1 MTHYSRPDELV
12 FASGAKP
19 GEVQGFP
26 DIPRGWGV
34 AYDQTAGI
42 PPMEWFNALFKRGDE
57 GLRYLLQRGIA
68 DWSATEDYPV
78 DAHVQEGGKVWKA
91 KVANLGKRPSVNPGE
106 WVETAL
112 TREALKALIQEQLGG
127 GTLNFGQWQWSS
139 ATSGGVANGYLALN
153 ATNPADATALM
164 IAKSSAE
171 GLDYSRSVALL
182 RAGDTLCIQ
191 SRSGGSIAHR
201 FRVTGELVDS
211 GAYRSV
217 PVVYVSGA
225 GGVPASN
232 ALLQVLMTPAGASDM
247 GMPLLSVQWW
257 VSRASIPAGCAPAD
271 GQLLSRALY
280 PDVWAAIRDGKVP
293 KTSEATWSSDP
304 TQRGMFTE
312 GDGSTTF
319 RMPDYNGKAAG
330 SLGALFLRG
339 DGALSA
345 GSAGAIQ
352 LDALQQMLGYLGGT
366 RSDGPSAA
374 ASGVFV
380 AGASAGTASGGD
392 GKLSN
397 VYFDASRGARTAV
410 ETRPLN
416 VTGCWIIKMGSG
428 VNNPGAIDAAAVSST
443 YAKLVTRVEAIEG
456 AGMPLMSVQWWVSRT
471 SIPAG
476 CAPADGQLLSRT
488 LYPDVWAAIRDGKV
502 PKTTEATW
510 SSDPTQRGM
519 FTEGDGSTTF
529 RMPDYNGKAAGSL
542 GALFLR
548 GDGALSAGGAGVVQR
563 DALQNITGYLGGT
576 RSDAPSSAANGVF
589 AAGSS
594 AGNFT
599 GGGGQLS
606 NVDFDASRVA
616 RTAVETRPLNVA
628 GCWIIKM
635 GSGVNNPGAIDAAAV
650 SSTYAK
656 LVTRVEALE
665 SRPRT
670 LGDGQQWL
678 DVTAQRALGT
688 TYTNTTNQLIKAR
701 VTVQVSTSS
710 GGSLIAQVNG
720 SSVDRGTQSYLGSA
734 PTSNDI
740 EVPPGATYRFLM
752 GSGSSGAVLT
762 WWEMR

>member
-68 DWSATEDYPV
+68 DWSATEDYPS

-191 SRSGGSIAHR
+191 SRPGGTVAHR

-232 ALLQVLMTPAGASDM
+232 ALLQVLMTPAGGSVPYANALDAQTDLNTITEPGWYPRLLGANAGSRNANHPDAQTGMQKGNGVTNYYWLLVARYATNLIQVALPYVSGADTTIATIKFRLLGGGVWSPWRSLMHSENSQGSGVPMASVM
-247 GMPLLSVQWW
+247 WW
-257 VSRASIPAGCAPAD
+257 SYRGSIPDGWAPAD
-271 GQLLSRALY
+271 GQLLSRALF
-280 PDVWAAIRDGKVP
+280 PDVWAAIRD
-293 KTSEATWSSDP
+293 S
-304 TQRGMFTE
+304 
-312 GDGSTTF
+312 
-319 RMPDYNGKAAG
+319 
-330 SLGALFLRG
+330 
-339 DGALSA
+339 
-345 GSAGAIQ
+345 
-352 LDALQQMLGYLGGT
+352 
-366 RSDGPSAA
+366 
-374 ASGVFV
+374 
-380 AGASAGTASGGD
+380 
-392 GKLSN
+392 
-397 VYFDASRGARTAV
+397 
-410 ETRPLN
+410 
-416 VTGCWIIKMGSG
+416 
-428 VNNPGAIDAAAVSST
+428 
-443 YAKLVTRVEAIEG
+443 
-456 AGMPLMSVQWWVSRT
+456 
-471 SIPAG
+471 
-476 CAPADGQLLSRT
+476 
-488 LYPDVWAAIRDGKV
+488 KV

-542 GALFLR
+542 GALFMR
-548 GDGALSAGGAGVVQR
+548 GDGALSAGAAGVIQPDEYRSHVHVNSP
-563 DALQNITGYLGGT
+563 NIMLISTLGTGG
-576 RSDAPSSAANGVF
+576 NGW
-589 AAGSS
+589 S
-594 AGNFT
+594 AGTQGQANQT
-599 GGGGQLS
+599 GASGG
-606 NVDFDASRVA
+606 A
-616 RTAVETRPLNVA
+616 ETRPLNVT

-650 SSTYAK
+650 SSTYAA

-665 SRPRT
+665 MRPRSV
-670 LGDGQQWL
+670 GDGQAWQ
-678 DVTAQRALGT
+678 DVTASRASGVTYTNSSGRPKLVSIFAANGLATRGISVSGVLVSQFTPTSAGTISTTISAVVPNGT
-688 TYTNTTNQLIKAR
+688 TYSVTAGTSINTWMEL
-701 VTVQVSTSS
+701 V
-710 GGSLIAQVNG
+710 
-720 SSVDRGTQSYLGSA
+720 
-734 PTSNDI
+734 
-740 EVPPGATYRFLM
+740 
-752 GSGSSGAVLT
+752 
-762 WWEMR
+762 

>member
-191 SRSGGSIAHR
+191 SRPGGTVAHR
-201 FRVTGELVDS
+201 FRVTGELVDG
-211 GAYRSV
+211 GAYRLV

-232 ALLQVLMTPAGASDM
+232 ALLQVLMTLAGGSVPYANALDAQTDLNTITEPGWYPRLLGSNAGSRNANHPDAQTGMQKGNGVTNYYWLLVARYATNLIQIALPYVSTADTTVATIKFRLLGGGVWSPWRSVMHSENSQGSGVPMASVM
-247 GMPLLSVQWW
+247 WW
-257 VSRASIPAGCAPAD
+257 SYRGSIPDGWAPAD
-271 GQLLSRALY
+271 GQLLSRALF

-293 KTSEATWSSDP
+293 KTTEATWSGNP

-345 GSAGAIQ
+345 AVSGAIQ
-352 LDALQQMLGYLGGT
+352 RDALQDFTGT
-366 RSDGPSAA
+366 VSNVGAAYSVAPSAA
-374 ASGVFV
+374 GATEIKNYAIGGF
-380 AGASAGTASGGD
+380 AGSGGSG
-392 GKLSN
+392 GKFDIDVKASN
-397 VYFDASRGARTAV
+397 VARTAS

-416 VTGCWIIKMGSG
+416 VTGCWIIKMGSQ
-428 VNNPGAIDAAAVSST
+428 VTNPGAIDAAAVSST
-443 YAKLVTRVEAIEG
+443 YAA
-456 AGMPLMSVQWWVSRT
+456 
-471 SIPAG
+471 
-476 CAPADGQLLSRT
+476 
-488 LYPDVWAAIRDGKV
+488 
-502 PKTTEATW
+502 
-510 SSDPTQRGM
+510 
-519 FTEGDGSTTF
+519 
-529 RMPDYNGKAAGSL
+529 
-542 GALFLR
+542 
-548 GDGALSAGGAGVVQR
+548 
-563 DALQNITGYLGGT
+563 
-576 RSDAPSSAANGVF
+576 
-589 AAGSS
+589 
-594 AGNFT
+594 
-599 GGGGQLS
+599 
-606 NVDFDASRVA
+606 
-616 RTAVETRPLNVA
+616 
-628 GCWIIKM
+628 
-635 GSGVNNPGAIDAAAV
+635 
-650 SSTYAK
+650 

-665 SRPRT
+665 GRPRT
-670 LGDGQQWL
+670 VGDGQVWMNM
-678 DVTAQRALGT
+678 TASRVSGT
-688 TYTNTTNQLIKAR
+688 TYTNTTGRPIFVHASITTGSVVAYCNGIPIVPNGLYAAFI
-701 VTVQVSTSS
+701 VPN
-710 GGSLIAQVNG
+710 GGTY
-720 SSVDRGTQSYLGSA
+720 SVAWTNNL
-734 PTSNDI
+734 N
-740 EVPPGATYRFLM
+740 
-752 GSGSSGAVLT
+752 AVWAEL
-762 WWEMR
+762 R

>member
-191 SRSGGSIAHR
+191 SRPGGTVAHR

-232 ALLQVLMTPAGASDM
+232 ALLQVLMTPAGGSVPYANALDAQTDFNTITEPGWYPRLLGANAGSRNANHPDAQTGMQKGNGVTNYYWLLVARYATNLIQVALPYVSGADTTIATIKFRLLGGGVWSPWRSLMHSENSQGSGVPMASVM
-247 GMPLLSVQWW
+247 WW
-257 VSRASIPAGCAPAD
+257 SYRSSIPDGWAPAD
-271 GQLLSRALY
+271 GQLLSRALF

-293 KTSEATWSSDP
+293 KTTEATWSGNP

-339 DGALSA
+339 DGALSSSRA
-345 GSAGAIQ
+345 GVIQ
-352 LDALQQMLGYLGGT
+352 RDAMQDHKHRTTLGDASFTNPASKNDGLESFPTSPTIGG
-366 RSDGPSAA
+366 
-374 ASGVFV
+374 
-380 AGASAGTASGGD
+380 AGTGNYYRYLTGTPVAD
-392 GKLSN
+392 GSN
-397 VYFDASRGARTAV
+397 GTVRTDA

-428 VNNPGAIDAAAVSST
+428 VNNPGVIDAAAVSST
-443 YAKLVTRVEAIEG
+443 YAKLVTRVEAME
-456 AGMPLMSVQWWVSRT
+456 ARSR
-471 SIPAG
+471 A
-476 CAPADGQLLSRT
+476 
-488 LYPDVWAAIRDGKV
+488 
-502 PKTTEATW
+502 
-510 SSDPTQRGM
+510 
-519 FTEGDGSTTF
+519 
-529 RMPDYNGKAAGSL
+529 
-542 GALFLR
+542 
-548 GDGALSAGGAGVVQR
+548 
-563 DALQNITGYLGGT
+563 
-576 RSDAPSSAANGVF
+576 
-589 AAGSS
+589 
-594 AGNFT
+594 
-599 GGGGQLS
+599 
-606 NVDFDASRVA
+606 
-616 RTAVETRPLNVA
+616 
-628 GCWIIKM
+628 
-635 GSGVNNPGAIDAAAV
+635 
-650 SSTYAK
+650 
-656 LVTRVEALE
+656 
-665 SRPRT
+665 
-670 LGDGQQWL
+670 LGDGQSWQ
-678 DVTAQRALGT
+678 DVIASRALNT
-688 TYTNTTNQLIKAR
+688 NFTNTTGRTIAVLVGAVGGAVSSIGVSVNG
-701 VTVQVSTSS
+701 VQVSY
-710 GGSLIAQVNG
+710 GGYNS
-720 SSVDRGTQSYLGSA
+720 
-734 PTSNDI
+734 PTSAAPCSFVLI
-740 EVPPGATYRFLM
+740 PPGSVYSVTSYTALNKWMELR
-752 GSGSSGAVLT
+752 
-762 WWEMR
+762 

>member
-182 RAGDTLCIQ
+182 RVGDTLCIQ
-191 SRSGGSIAHR
+191 SRPGGTVAHR

-232 ALLQVLMTPAGASDM
+232 ALLQVLMTPAGGSVPYANALDAQTDLNTITEPGWYPRLLGANAGSRNANHPDAQTGMQKGNGVTNYYWLLVARYATNLIQVALPYVSTADTTVATIKFRLLGGGVWSPWRSLMHSENSQGSGVPMASVM
-247 GMPLLSVQWW
+247 WW
-257 VSRASIPAGCAPAD
+257 SYRGSIPDGWAPAD
-271 GQLLSRALY
+271 GQLLSRALF

-312 GDGSTTF
+312 GDGSSTF

-345 GSAGAIQ
+345 GGAGSIQ
-352 LDALQQMLGYLGGT
+352 RDALQNITGYLGGT
-366 RSDGPSAA
+366 RSDAPSGAA
-374 ASGVFV
+374 TGVFA
-380 AGASAGTASGGD
+380 AGSSAGSFTGG
-392 GKLSN
+392 GGQLSN
-397 VYFDASRGARTAV
+397 VDFDASRVARTAV

-443 YAKLVTRVEAIEG
+443 YAA
-456 AGMPLMSVQWWVSRT
+456 
-471 SIPAG
+471 
-476 CAPADGQLLSRT
+476 
-488 LYPDVWAAIRDGKV
+488 
-502 PKTTEATW
+502 
-510 SSDPTQRGM
+510 
-519 FTEGDGSTTF
+519 
-529 RMPDYNGKAAGSL
+529 
-542 GALFLR
+542 
-548 GDGALSAGGAGVVQR
+548 
-563 DALQNITGYLGGT
+563 
-576 RSDAPSSAANGVF
+576 
-589 AAGSS
+589 
-594 AGNFT
+594 
-599 GGGGQLS
+599 
-606 NVDFDASRVA
+606 
-616 RTAVETRPLNVA
+616 
-628 GCWIIKM
+628 
-635 GSGVNNPGAIDAAAV
+635 
-650 SSTYAK
+650 

-665 SRPRT
+665 NRPRT
-670 LGDGQQWL
+670 IGDGQVWQ
-678 DVTAQRALGT
+678 DVTSNRASNT
-688 TYTNTTNQLIKAR
+688 TYTNTTGKPIQLSIVSGYALSQSISVVING
-701 VTVQVSTSS
+701 VTAYATSTTLAGGNTNVVSVS
-710 GGSLIAQVNG
+710 GLI
-720 SSVDRGTQSYLGSA
+720 
-734 PTSNDI
+734 
-740 EVPPGATYRFLM
+740 VPPGATYSASVVAGFSWREL
-752 GSGSSGAVLT
+752 
-762 WWEMR
+762 R

>member
-191 SRSGGSIAHR
+191 SRPGGTVAHR

-225 GGVPASN
+225 GGVPAAN
-232 ALLQVLMTPAGASDM
+232 ALLQVLMTPAGGSVPYANALDAQTDLNTIMEPGWYPRLLGASAGSRNANHPDAQT
-247 GMPLLSVQWW
+247 GMQKGNGVTNYYWLMVARYATNLIQVALPYVSTADTTVATIKFRLLGGGVWSPWRSLMHSENSQGSGVPMASVMWW
-257 VSRASIPAGCAPAD
+257 SYRGSIPDGWAPAD
-271 GQLLSRALY
+271 GQLLSRALF

-293 KTSEATWSSDP
+293 KTTEATWSGNP

-339 DGALSA
+339 DGALSSGVSGSIQGDA
-345 GSAGAIQ
+345 IRNITGGGAKIVGSAPSGAFS
-352 LDALQQMLGYLGGT
+352 YEST
-366 RSDGPSAA
+366 SNGPSG
-374 ASGVFV
+374 SGP
-380 AGASAGTASGGD
+380 STT
-392 GKLSN
+392 LN
-397 VYFDASRGARTAV
+397 FDASRVVPTAA
-410 ETRPLN
+410 ENRPLN

-428 VNNPGAIDAAAVSST
+428 VINPGSIDAAAVSSS
-443 YAKLVTRVEAIEG
+443 YAA
-456 AGMPLMSVQWWVSRT
+456 
-471 SIPAG
+471 
-476 CAPADGQLLSRT
+476 
-488 LYPDVWAAIRDGKV
+488 
-502 PKTTEATW
+502 
-510 SSDPTQRGM
+510 
-519 FTEGDGSTTF
+519 
-529 RMPDYNGKAAGSL
+529 
-542 GALFLR
+542 
-548 GDGALSAGGAGVVQR
+548 
-563 DALQNITGYLGGT
+563 
-576 RSDAPSSAANGVF
+576 
-589 AAGSS
+589 
-594 AGNFT
+594 
-599 GGGGQLS
+599 
-606 NVDFDASRVA
+606 
-616 RTAVETRPLNVA
+616 
-628 GCWIIKM
+628 
-635 GSGVNNPGAIDAAAV
+635 
-650 SSTYAK
+650 

-665 SRPRT
+665 GRPRT
-670 LGDGQQWL
+670 VGDGQVWMNM
-678 DVTAQRALGT
+678 TASRVSGT
-688 TYTNTTNQLIKAR
+688 TYTNTTGRPIFVHASMRTGAVSAVCNG
-701 VTVQVSTSS
+701 VTLT
-710 GGSLIAQVNG
+710 
-720 SSVDRGTQSYLGSA
+720 DRGYHA
-734 PTSNDI
+734 AFV
-740 EVPPGATYRFLM
+740 VPNGATY
-752 GSGSSGAVLT
+752 SVVLESTTNGT
-762 WWEMR
+762 WLELR

>member
-191 SRSGGSIAHR
+191 SRPGGTVAHR

-232 ALLQVLMTPAGASDM
+232 ALLQVLMTPAGGSVPYANALDAQTDLNTITEPGWYPRLLGASAGSRNANHPDAQV
-247 GMPLLSVQWW
+247 GGQKGNGVTNYYWLLVARYATNLIQVALPYVSGADTTVATIKFRLLGGGVWSPWRSLMHSENSQGSGVPMASVMWW
-257 VSRASIPAGCAPAD
+257 SYRGSIPDGWAPAD
-271 GQLLSRALY
+271 GQLLSRALF

-330 SLGALFLRG
+330 SLGALFMRG

-345 GSAGAIQ
+345 GSAGVVQ
-352 LDALQQMLGYLGGT
+352 RDALQNIVGELAHGGM
-366 RSDGPSAA
+366 GL
-374 ASGVFV
+374 ASGVFQT
-380 AGASAGTASGGD
+380 GKDFSGVGY
-392 GKLSN
+392 GSQPN
-397 VYFDASRGARTAV
+397 YMATFDASRVARTST

-428 VNNPGAIDAAAVSST
+428 VTNPGAIDAAAVSST
-443 YAKLVTRVEAIEG
+443 YAA
-456 AGMPLMSVQWWVSRT
+456 
-471 SIPAG
+471 
-476 CAPADGQLLSRT
+476 
-488 LYPDVWAAIRDGKV
+488 
-502 PKTTEATW
+502 
-510 SSDPTQRGM
+510 
-519 FTEGDGSTTF
+519 
-529 RMPDYNGKAAGSL
+529 
-542 GALFLR
+542 
-548 GDGALSAGGAGVVQR
+548 
-563 DALQNITGYLGGT
+563 
-576 RSDAPSSAANGVF
+576 
-589 AAGSS
+589 
-594 AGNFT
+594 
-599 GGGGQLS
+599 
-606 NVDFDASRVA
+606 
-616 RTAVETRPLNVA
+616 
-628 GCWIIKM
+628 
-635 GSGVNNPGAIDAAAV
+635 
-650 SSTYAK
+650 

-665 SRPRT
+665 GRPRT
-670 LGDGQQWL
+670 IGDGQVWMNM
-678 DVTAQRALGT
+678 TASRVSGT
-688 TYTNTTNQLIKAR
+688 TYTNTTGRPIFVHASITTGSVVAYCNGIPIVPNGLYAAF
-701 VTVQVSTSS
+701 VVPN
-710 GGSLIAQVNG
+710 GGTY
-720 SSVDRGTQSYLGSA
+720 SVAWTNNL
-734 PTSNDI
+734 N
-740 EVPPGATYRFLM
+740 
-752 GSGSSGAVLT
+752 AVWAEL
-762 WWEMR
+762 R

>member
-191 SRSGGSIAHR
+191 SRPGGSVAHR

-225 GGVPASN
+225 GGVPAAN
-232 ALLQVLMTPAGASDM
+232 ALLQVLMTPAGGSVPYANALDAQTDLNTITEPGWYPRLLGANAGSRNANHPDAQTGMQKGNGVTNYYWLLVARYATNLIQVALPYVSGADTTIATIKFRLLGGGVWSPWRSLMHSENSQGSGVPMASVM
-247 GMPLLSVQWW
+247 WW
-257 VSRASIPAGCAPAD
+257 SYRSSIPDGWAPAD
-271 GQLLSRALY
+271 GQLLSRALF
-280 PDVWAAIRDGKVP
+280 PDVWASIRDGKVP

-345 GSAGAIQ
+345 GSAGVVQ
-352 LDALQQMLGYLGGT
+352 RDAFQGHWHYNQYSSVYTGYGNAGGGWASNFANGYRDAT
-366 RSDGPSAA
+366 TEDKGSAFVTNA
-374 ASGVFV
+374 AS
-380 AGASAGTASGGD
+380 
-392 GKLSN
+392 
-397 VYFDASRGARTAV
+397 DATNGIPRTSS

-428 VNNPGAIDAAAVSST
+428 VINPGAIDAAAVSST
-443 YAKLVTRVEAIEG
+443 YAALV
-456 AGMPLMSVQWWVSRT
+456 S
-471 SIPAG
+471 
-476 CAPADGQLLSRT
+476 
-488 LYPDVWAAIRDGKV
+488 
-502 PKTTEATW
+502 
-510 SSDPTQRGM
+510 
-519 FTEGDGSTTF
+519 
-529 RMPDYNGKAAGSL
+529 
-542 GALFLR
+542 
-548 GDGALSAGGAGVVQR
+548 
-563 DALQNITGYLGGT
+563 
-576 RSDAPSSAANGVF
+576 
-589 AAGSS
+589 
-594 AGNFT
+594 
-599 GGGGQLS
+599 
-606 NVDFDASRVA
+606 
-616 RTAVETRPLNVA
+616 
-628 GCWIIKM
+628 
-635 GSGVNNPGAIDAAAV
+635 
-650 SSTYAK
+650 
-656 LVTRVEALE
+656 RVEALE
-665 SRPRT
+665 VRPRT
-670 LGDGQQWL
+670 LGDGQAWQ
-678 DVTAQRALGT
+678 DVKASRALNT
-688 TYTNTTNQLIKAR
+688 TYTNSTGRPISVS
-701 VTVQVSTSS
+701 VTLYDNGAYGSTMY
-710 GGSLIAQVNG
+710 VNG
-720 SSVDRGTQSYLGSA
+720 VLIGWWDQ
-734 PTSNDI
+734 PTSI
-740 EVPPGATYRFLM
+740 AYTQTFVVPAGATYM
-752 GSGSSGAVLT
+752 VSGNAGAAGGNTIHYWSEL
-762 WWEMR
+762 R

>member
-191 SRSGGSIAHR
+191 SRPGGSVAHR

-225 GGVPASN
+225 GGVPATN
-232 ALLQVLMTPAGASDM
+232 ALLQVLMTPAGGSVPYANALDAQTDLNTITEPGWYPRLLGASAGSRNANHPDAQT
-247 GMPLLSVQWW
+247 GMQKGNGVTNYYWLLVARYATNLIQVALPYVSTADTTVATIKFRLLGGGVWSPWRSLMHSENSQGSGVPMASVMWW
-257 VSRASIPAGCAPAD
+257 SYRGSIPDGWAPAD
-271 GQLLSRALY
+271 GQLLSRALF

-339 DGALSA
+339 DGALSSGVA
-345 GSAGAIQ
+345 GSIQGDAIRNITGVGAKIVGSTPSG
-352 LDALQQMLGYLGGT
+352 AFSYEST
-366 RSDGPSAA
+366 SNGPSG
-374 ASGVFV
+374 SGP
-380 AGASAGTASGGD
+380 STT
-392 GKLSN
+392 LN
-397 VYFDASRGARTAV
+397 FDASRVVPTAA
-410 ETRPLN
+410 ENRPLN
-416 VTGCWIIKMGSG
+416 VTGCWIIKMGGG
-428 VNNPGAIDAAAVSST
+428 VINPGSIDAAAVSSS
-443 YAKLVTRVEAIEG
+443 YAALV
-456 AGMPLMSVQWWVSRT
+456 S
-471 SIPAG
+471 
-476 CAPADGQLLSRT
+476 
-488 LYPDVWAAIRDGKV
+488 
-502 PKTTEATW
+502 
-510 SSDPTQRGM
+510 
-519 FTEGDGSTTF
+519 
-529 RMPDYNGKAAGSL
+529 
-542 GALFLR
+542 
-548 GDGALSAGGAGVVQR
+548 
-563 DALQNITGYLGGT
+563 
-576 RSDAPSSAANGVF
+576 
-589 AAGSS
+589 
-594 AGNFT
+594 
-599 GGGGQLS
+599 
-606 NVDFDASRVA
+606 
-616 RTAVETRPLNVA
+616 
-628 GCWIIKM
+628 
-635 GSGVNNPGAIDAAAV
+635 
-650 SSTYAK
+650 
-656 LVTRVEALE
+656 RVEALE
-665 SRPRT
+665 VRQRT
-670 LGDGQQWL
+670 LGEGQTWQ
-678 DVTAQRALGT
+678 DVKGARALNT
-688 TYTNTTNQLIKAR
+688 IYTNSTGRPISVS
-701 VTVQVSTSS
+701 VTLYDNGAYGSTMY
-710 GGSLIAQVNG
+710 VNG
-720 SSVDRGTQSYLGSA
+720 VLIGWWDQ
-734 PTSNDI
+734 PTSI
-740 EVPPGATYRFLM
+740 AYTQTFVVPAGATYM
-752 GSGSSGAVLT
+752 VSGNAGAAGGNTIHYWSEL
-762 WWEMR
+762 R

>member
-1 MTHYSRPDELV
+1 MTQYSRPDELV

-78 DAHVQEGGKVWKA
+78 DAHVQEGGKIWKA

-191 SRSGGSIAHR
+191 SRPGGTVAHR

-232 ALLQVLMTPAGASDM
+232 ALLQVLMTPAGGSVPYANALDAQTDLNTITEPGWYPRLLGANAGSRNANHPDAQTGMQKGNGVTNYYWLLVARYATNLIQVALPYVSTADTTVATIKFRLLGGGVWSPWRSVMHSENSQGSGVPMASVM
-247 GMPLLSVQWW
+247 WW
-257 VSRASIPAGCAPAD
+257 SYRGSIPDGWAPAD
-271 GQLLSRALY
+271 GQLLSRALF

-319 RMPDYNGKAAG
+319 RMPDYNGKATG

-345 GSAGAIQ
+345 GS
-352 LDALQQMLGYLGGT
+352 
-366 RSDGPSAA
+366 
-374 ASGVFV
+374 
-380 AGASAGTASGGD
+380 
-392 GKLSN
+392 
-397 VYFDASRGARTAV
+397 
-410 ETRPLN
+410 
-416 VTGCWIIKMGSG
+416 
-428 VNNPGAIDAAAVSST
+428 
-443 YAKLVTRVEAIEG
+443 
-456 AGMPLMSVQWWVSRT
+456 
-471 SIPAG
+471 
-476 CAPADGQLLSRT
+476 
-488 LYPDVWAAIRDGKV
+488 
-502 PKTTEATW
+502 
-510 SSDPTQRGM
+510 
-519 FTEGDGSTTF
+519 
-529 RMPDYNGKAAGSL
+529 
-542 GALFLR
+542 
-548 GDGALSAGGAGVVQR
+548 AGVVQR

-701 VTVQVSTSS
+701 VTVQVSTST

-720 SSVDRGTQSYLGSA
+720 SSVDRGTQSYGGNA

>member
-191 SRSGGSIAHR
+191 SRPGGSVAHR

-293 KTSEATWSSDP
+293 KT
-304 TQRGMFTE
+304 
-312 GDGSTTF
+312 
-319 RMPDYNGKAAG
+319 
-330 SLGALFLRG
+330 
-339 DGALSA
+339 
-345 GSAGAIQ
+345 
-352 LDALQQMLGYLGGT
+352 
-366 RSDGPSAA
+366 
-374 ASGVFV
+374 
-380 AGASAGTASGGD
+380 
-392 GKLSN
+392 
-397 VYFDASRGARTAV
+397 
-410 ETRPLN
+410 
-416 VTGCWIIKMGSG
+416 
-428 VNNPGAIDAAAVSST
+428 
-443 YAKLVTRVEAIEG
+443 
-456 AGMPLMSVQWWVSRT
+456 
-471 SIPAG
+471 
-476 CAPADGQLLSRT
+476 
-488 LYPDVWAAIRDGKV
+488 
-502 PKTTEATW
+502 TEATW

-529 RMPDYNGKAAGSL
+529 RMPDYNGKAVGSL

-548 GDGALSAGGAGVVQR
+548 GDGALSSSRAGVIQR
-563 DALQNITGYLGGT
+563 DALQNIVGELAHGGIEHA
-576 RSDAPSSAANGVF
+576 SGVF
-589 AAGSS
+589 QTGQ
-594 AGNFT
+594 GFT
-599 GGGGQLS
+599 GVGYGAQP
-606 NVDFDASRVA
+606 NYIATFDASRVA
-616 RTAVETRPLNVA
+616 RTSTETRPLNVT

-635 GSGVNNPGAIDAAAV
+635 GNGVTNPGAIDAAAV

-656 LVTRVEALE
+656 LVTRVEELE
-665 SRPRT
+665 TRSRSI
-670 LGDGQQWL
+670 GDHQTWQNF
-678 DVTAQRALGT
+678 TSSRALNT
-688 TYTNTTNQLIKAR
+688 TYTNTSGRPILVFVYCFTGGGANNTGLKINGVEVQRYISNNNQGGTG
-701 VTVQVSTSS
+701 VTV
-710 GGSLIAQVNG
+710 
-720 SSVDRGTQSYLGSA
+720 SA
-734 PTSNDI
+734 I
-740 EVPPGATYRFLM
+740 VPSGATYTVDSIAPISNWQELR
-752 GSGSSGAVLT
+752 
-762 WWEMR
+762 

>member
-1 MTHYSRPDELV
+1 
-12 FASGAKP
+12 
-19 GEVQGFP
+19 
-26 DIPRGWGV
+26 
-34 AYDQTAGI
+34 
-42 PPMEWFNALFKRGDE
+42 E

-153 ATNPADATALM
+153 ATNPANATALM

-191 SRSGGSIAHR
+191 SRPGGSVAHR

-293 KTSEATWSSDP
+293 KT
-304 TQRGMFTE
+304 
-312 GDGSTTF
+312 
-319 RMPDYNGKAAG
+319 
-330 SLGALFLRG
+330 
-339 DGALSA
+339 
-345 GSAGAIQ
+345 
-352 LDALQQMLGYLGGT
+352 
-366 RSDGPSAA
+366 
-374 ASGVFV
+374 
-380 AGASAGTASGGD
+380 
-392 GKLSN
+392 
-397 VYFDASRGARTAV
+397 
-410 ETRPLN
+410 
-416 VTGCWIIKMGSG
+416 
-428 VNNPGAIDAAAVSST
+428 
-443 YAKLVTRVEAIEG
+443 
-456 AGMPLMSVQWWVSRT
+456 
-471 SIPAG
+471 
-476 CAPADGQLLSRT
+476 
-488 LYPDVWAAIRDGKV
+488 
-502 PKTTEATW
+502 TEATW

-542 GALFLR
+542 GALFMR
-548 GDGALSAGGAGVVQR
+548 GDGALSAGSAGVVQR
-563 DALQNITGYLGGT
+563 DALQNIVGEFARGGNPMA
-576 RSDAPSSAANGVF
+576 SGAFENGFMFGGVGQDAQPNYTA
-589 AAGSS
+589 
-594 AGNFT
+594 T
-599 GGGGQLS
+599 
-606 NVDFDASRVA
+606 FDASRVA
-616 RTAVETRPLNVA
+616 RTSTETRPLNVT

-635 GSGVNNPGAIDAAAV
+635 GSGVTNPGAIDAAAV
-650 SSTYAK
+650 SSTYAA

-665 SRPRT
+665 GRPRT
-670 LGDGQQWL
+670 VGDGQVWMNMSASR
-678 DVTAQRALGT
+678 VSGT
-688 TYTNTTNQLIKAR
+688 TYTNTTGRPIFVHASIRTGAVSAVCNG
-701 VTVQVSTSS
+701 VTLTE
-710 GGSLIAQVNG
+710 
-720 SSVDRGTQSYLGSA
+720 RGFHA
-734 PTSNDI
+734 AFV
-740 EVPPGATYRFLM
+740 VPNGATYSVVFESAINGNWTELR
-752 GSGSSGAVLT
+752 
-762 WWEMR
+762 

>member
-191 SRSGGSIAHR
+191 SRPGGSVAHR

-232 ALLQVLMTPAGASDM
+232 ALLQVLMTPAGGSVPYANALDAQTDFNTITEPGWYPRLLGANAGSRNANHPDAQTGMQKGNGVTNYYWLLVARYATNLIQVALPYVSGADTTIATIKFRLLGGGVWSPWRSLMHSENSQGSGVPMASVM
-247 GMPLLSVQWW
+247 WW
-257 VSRASIPAGCAPAD
+257 SYRSSIPDGWAPAD
-271 GQLLSRALY
+271 GQLLSRALF

-293 KTSEATWSSDP
+293 KTSEATWSGNP

-319 RMPDYNGKAAG
+319 RMPDYNGKAVG
-330 SLGALFLRG
+330 SLGALFMRG

-345 GSAGAIQ
+345 AVAGAIQ
-352 LDALQQMLGYLGGT
+352 PDAMQGHRHSPLTGRSYMVAMPNTGT
-366 RSDGPSAA
+366 SQPNPGISMTEAPTTENPVTDGVNGTPR
-374 ASGVFV
+374 
-380 AGASAGTASGGD
+380 TAS
-392 GKLSN
+392 
-397 VYFDASRGARTAV
+397 

-443 YAKLVTRVEAIEG
+443 YAA
-456 AGMPLMSVQWWVSRT
+456 
-471 SIPAG
+471 
-476 CAPADGQLLSRT
+476 
-488 LYPDVWAAIRDGKV
+488 
-502 PKTTEATW
+502 
-510 SSDPTQRGM
+510 
-519 FTEGDGSTTF
+519 
-529 RMPDYNGKAAGSL
+529 
-542 GALFLR
+542 
-548 GDGALSAGGAGVVQR
+548 
-563 DALQNITGYLGGT
+563 
-576 RSDAPSSAANGVF
+576 
-589 AAGSS
+589 
-594 AGNFT
+594 
-599 GGGGQLS
+599 
-606 NVDFDASRVA
+606 
-616 RTAVETRPLNVA
+616 
-628 GCWIIKM
+628 
-635 GSGVNNPGAIDAAAV
+635 
-650 SSTYAK
+650 

-665 SRPRT
+665 MRPRSV
-670 LGDGQQWL
+670 GDGQAWQ
-678 DVTAQRALGT
+678 DVTASRASGV
-688 TYTNTTNQLIKAR
+688 TYTN
-701 VTVQVSTSS
+701 SS
-710 GGSLIAQVNG
+710 GRPKLVSIFAANG
-720 SSVDRGTQSYLGSA
+720 LATRGISVGGVLVSQFT
-734 PTSNDI
+734 PTSAGTI
-740 EVPPGATYRFLM
+740 STTISAVVPNGATYSVTA
-752 GSGSSGAVLT
+752 GTSINT
-762 WWEMR
+762 WMELV

>member
-191 SRSGGSIAHR
+191 SRPGGSVAHR

-293 KTSEATWSSDP
+293 KT
-304 TQRGMFTE
+304 
-312 GDGSTTF
+312 
-319 RMPDYNGKAAG
+319 
-330 SLGALFLRG
+330 
-339 DGALSA
+339 
-345 GSAGAIQ
+345 
-352 LDALQQMLGYLGGT
+352 
-366 RSDGPSAA
+366 
-374 ASGVFV
+374 
-380 AGASAGTASGGD
+380 
-392 GKLSN
+392 
-397 VYFDASRGARTAV
+397 
-410 ETRPLN
+410 
-416 VTGCWIIKMGSG
+416 
-428 VNNPGAIDAAAVSST
+428 
-443 YAKLVTRVEAIEG
+443 
-456 AGMPLMSVQWWVSRT
+456 
-471 SIPAG
+471 
-476 CAPADGQLLSRT
+476 
-488 LYPDVWAAIRDGKV
+488 
-502 PKTTEATW
+502 TEATW

-542 GALFLR
+542 GALFMR
-548 GDGALSAGGAGVVQR
+548 GDGALSAGGAGAIQR

-576 RSDAPSSAANGVF
+576 RSDAPASAATGVF

-635 GSGVNNPGAIDAAAV
+635 GSEVTNPGAIDAAAV

-656 LVTRVEALE
+656 LVTRVEAIEGAGMPLMSVQWWVSRASIPAGCAPADGQLLSRALYPDVWAAIRDGKVPKTSEATWSSNPTQRGMFTEGDGSTTFRMPDYNGKAAGSLGALFMRGDGALSAGAAGVIQPDEYRSHVHVNSPNIMLISTLGTGGNGWSAGTQGQANQTGASGGAETRPLNVTGCWIIKMGSGVTNQGTIDAAAISSTYAVLATRVEALE

-720 SSVDRGTQSYLGSA
+720 SSVDRGTQSYGGNA

>member
-191 SRSGGSIAHR
+191 SRPGGSVAHR

-232 ALLQVLMTPAGASDM
+232 ALLQVLMTPAGGSVPYANALDAQTDLNTITEPGWYPRLLGASAGSRNANHPDAQV
-247 GMPLLSVQWW
+247 GGQKGNGVTNYYWLLVARYATNLIQVALPYVSGADTTVATIKFRLLGGGVWSPWRSLMHSENSQGSGVPMASVMWW
-257 VSRASIPAGCAPAD
+257 SYRGSIPDGWAPAD
-271 GQLLSRALY
+271 GQLLSRALF

-293 KTSEATWSSDP
+293 KTSEATWSGNP

-345 GSAGAIQ
+345 AVSGAIQ
-352 LDALQQMLGYLGGT
+352 RDALQDFTGT
-366 RSDGPSAA
+366 VSNVGAAYSVAPSAA
-374 ASGVFV
+374 GATEIKNYAIGGF
-380 AGASAGTASGGD
+380 AGSGGSG
-392 GKLSN
+392 GKFDIDVKASN
-397 VYFDASRGARTAV
+397 VARTAS

-416 VTGCWIIKMGSG
+416 VTGCWIIKMGSQ
-428 VNNPGAIDAAAVSST
+428 VTNPGAIDAAAVSST
-443 YAKLVTRVEAIEG
+443 YAA
-456 AGMPLMSVQWWVSRT
+456 
-471 SIPAG
+471 
-476 CAPADGQLLSRT
+476 
-488 LYPDVWAAIRDGKV
+488 
-502 PKTTEATW
+502 
-510 SSDPTQRGM
+510 
-519 FTEGDGSTTF
+519 
-529 RMPDYNGKAAGSL
+529 
-542 GALFLR
+542 
-548 GDGALSAGGAGVVQR
+548 
-563 DALQNITGYLGGT
+563 
-576 RSDAPSSAANGVF
+576 
-589 AAGSS
+589 
-594 AGNFT
+594 
-599 GGGGQLS
+599 
-606 NVDFDASRVA
+606 
-616 RTAVETRPLNVA
+616 
-628 GCWIIKM
+628 
-635 GSGVNNPGAIDAAAV
+635 
-650 SSTYAK
+650 

-665 SRPRT
+665 GRPRT
-670 LGDGQQWL
+670 VGDGQVWMNM
-678 DVTAQRALGT
+678 TASRVSGT
-688 TYTNTTNQLIKAR
+688 TYTNTTGRPIFVHASMRTGAVSAVCNG
-701 VTVQVSTSS
+701 VTLT
-710 GGSLIAQVNG
+710 
-720 SSVDRGTQSYLGSA
+720 DRGYHA
-734 PTSNDI
+734 AFV
-740 EVPPGATYRFLM
+740 VPNGATY
-752 GSGSSGAVLT
+752 SVVLESTTNGT
-762 WWEMR
+762 WLELR

>member
-112 TREALKALIQEQLGG
+112 TREALKTLIQEQLGG

-139 ATSGGVANGYLALN
+139 VTSGGVANGYLALN
-153 ATNPADATALM
+153 TTNPADATSLM

-191 SRSGGSIAHR
+191 SRPGGTVAHR

-232 ALLQVLMTPAGASDM
+232 ALLQVLMTPTGASDM

-319 RMPDYNGKAAG
+319 RMPDYNGKAVG
-330 SLGALFLRG
+330 SLGALFMRG

-345 GSAGAIQ
+345 AVAGAIQ
-352 LDALQQMLGYLGGT
+352 SDAMQRITGQGGEKWAVET
-366 RSDGPSAA
+366 SGTAPAGT
-374 ASGVFV
+374 GVFKLGTPTVMRISPAPATGCTV
-380 AGASAGTASGGD
+380 AFDSAGSP
-392 GKLSN
+392 
-397 VYFDASRGARTAV
+397 GAKV
-410 ETRPLN
+410 SDSETRPLN

-443 YAKLVTRVEAIEG
+443 YAA
-456 AGMPLMSVQWWVSRT
+456 
-471 SIPAG
+471 
-476 CAPADGQLLSRT
+476 
-488 LYPDVWAAIRDGKV
+488 
-502 PKTTEATW
+502 
-510 SSDPTQRGM
+510 
-519 FTEGDGSTTF
+519 
-529 RMPDYNGKAAGSL
+529 
-542 GALFLR
+542 
-548 GDGALSAGGAGVVQR
+548 
-563 DALQNITGYLGGT
+563 
-576 RSDAPSSAANGVF
+576 
-589 AAGSS
+589 
-594 AGNFT
+594 
-599 GGGGQLS
+599 
-606 NVDFDASRVA
+606 
-616 RTAVETRPLNVA
+616 
-628 GCWIIKM
+628 
-635 GSGVNNPGAIDAAAV
+635 
-650 SSTYAK
+650 

-665 SRPRT
+665 MRPRSV
-670 LGDGQQWL
+670 GDGQAWQ
-678 DVTAQRALGT
+678 DVTASRASGV
-688 TYTNTTNQLIKAR
+688 TYTN
-701 VTVQVSTSS
+701 SS
-710 GGSLIAQVNG
+710 GRPKLVSVFAANG
-720 SSVDRGTQSYLGSA
+720 LATRGISVSGVLVSQFT
-734 PTSNDI
+734 PTSAGTI
-740 EVPPGATYRFLM
+740 STTISVVVPNGATYSVTA
-752 GSGSSGAVLT
+752 GTSINT
-762 WWEMR
+762 WMELV